1 MEAAPVKE
9 VVFLGIGSNL
19 GDRVKNCLKAI
30 EELRAQPG
38 VNVLKTS
45 SLYETEPVGAEGGW
59 FVNCVAMAEVSL
71 GPHQLLTVLQEIEG
85 RMGRPPRRRYGEPR
99 AIDLDILLYGQ
110 HEVSTPTL
118 LIPHPEMHKRRFVL
132 LPLSEIA
139 PWARH
144 PVLGLSA
151 KELSLHLQ
159 EDPHQVR
166 VLGACPSSPEAS

>member
-1 MEAAPVKE
+1 VLEVSPVKE

-19 GDRVKNCLKAI
+19 GDRVKNCLKAVA
-30 EELRAQPG
+30 ELQAHPG

-45 SLYETEPVGAEGGW
+45 SFYETEPVGVEGGW

-71 GPHQLLTVLQEIEG
+71 GPHQLLTLLQEIEG
-85 RMGRPPRRRYGEPR
+85 KMGRPLRRGYGEPR

-110 HEVSTPTL
+110 HEVHTPTL

-151 KELSLHLQ
+151 KELSLRLQ
-159 EDPHQVR
+159 DPHQVR
-166 VLGACPSSPEAS
+166 LLEACPSSPEAS